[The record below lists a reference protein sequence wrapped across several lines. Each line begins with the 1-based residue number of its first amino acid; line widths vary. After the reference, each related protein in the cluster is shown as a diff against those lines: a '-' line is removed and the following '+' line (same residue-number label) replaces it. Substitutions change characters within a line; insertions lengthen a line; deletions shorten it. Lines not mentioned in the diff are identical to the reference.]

1 MSEYND
7 EYDDHKIEIEREKD
21 ERERLRKQRQEM
33 REEMKKLKNVTIR
46 GIDSDVY
53 EEFATNIKSLNRN
66 IGEAVTQMMKD
77 ILQDFDGTFPTLS
90 SRRSLG
96 KLQNKMARISH
107 HDHLSISK
115 RDLEEAGMV
124 FSFRHIEK
132 LTFEPDVDL
141 ETFNKH
147 VRDIRHC
154 SRVRIPDFLPKLLL
168 LSRIQYCDDVN
179 VYPVDEQVK
188 STNSSYYSSEEE

>member
-1 MSEYND
+1 MSEHND
-7 EYDDHKIEIEREKD
+7 DDYREWKETKESLD
-21 ERERLRKQRQEM
+21 DL
-33 REEMKKLKNVTIR
+33 KKLKNVTIR

-53 EEFATNIKSLNRN
+53 EEFSTNIKSLNRN

-96 KLQNKMARISH
+96 KLQGKTARISH
-107 HDHLSISK
+107 HDRLSISK
-115 RDLEEAGMV
+115 RDLQEAGLV
-124 FSFRHIEK
+124 FSFRHIDK
-132 LTFEPDVDL
+132 LIFEPDVDL

-154 SRVRIPDFLPKLLL
+154 SRVRIPDFLPKLVL
-168 LSRIQYCDDVN
+168 LSRIQYCDDVD
-179 VYPVDEQVK
+179 VYSVDGPVK
-188 STNSSYYSSEEE
+188 SSNSSSFSFEEE